1 MRSVDIILKKRNGGV
16 LGREEIDFFVHGVA
30 SGSLPDYQASALLM
44 AIVLKGMTPEET
56 TNLTDAMIRSGS
68 RLDLSDIPGSK
79 VDKHSTGG
87 VGDKSSLVVAPIV
100 AACGALVPMMSGRGL
115 GHTGGTLDKLESIPG
130 FRTDLSIPEMKAS
143 LAAIG
148 CALIGQSSAIAPAD
162 KKLYGL
168 RDVTGTIESIPLIS
182 ASIMSKKIAEGTD
195 ALVLDVKTGAGAF
208 MKTQADARTLAESLV
223 RIGTAFGVKT
233 QAVITAMDWPI
244 GRAVGNAN
252 EVIESIETL
261 KGGGPVDL
269 VEGSLDLAERMLMS
283 SGVAR
288 DRATAKTLARKAIDS
303 GQAVEKFRAII
314 ARQGGDPRVIDDYG
328 RLPKAPHEHVV
339 QAQSAGF
346 VTALD
351 AGLIGGASVMLG
363 GGRDTAE
370 DAIDPGVGIIINA
383 TVGDAV
389 QKGDAI
395 LRLHYRD
402 TARLQAALPLIQQAV
417 QVGPVRR
424 PGKDLIVDE
433 VV

>member
-1 MRSVDIILKKRNGGV
+1 
-16 LGREEIDFFVHGVA
+16 
-30 SGSLPDYQASALLM
+30 
-44 AIVLKGMTPEET
+44 
-56 TNLTDAMIRSGS
+56 
-68 RLDLSDIPGSK
+68 
-79 VDKHSTGG
+79 
-87 VGDKSSLVVAPIV
+87 
-100 AACGALVPMMSGRGL
+100 MMSGRGL

-130 FRTDLSIPEMKAS
+130 FRTNLSIPEMKAS
-143 LAAIG
+143 LAAVG

-162 KKLYGL
+162 KRLYGL

-195 ALVLDVKTGAGAF
+195 ALVLDVKTGVGAF
-208 MKTQADARTLAESLV
+208 MKTQADARALAESLV

-252 EVIESIETL
+252 EVIESIDTL

-314 ARQGGDPRVIDDYG
+314 ARQGGDPRVIDDYS
-328 RLPKAPHEHVV
+328 RLPKAPKEHVF
-339 QAQSAGF
+339 QAPSAGF

-395 LRLHYRD
+395 VRLQYRD
-402 TARLQAALPLIQQAV
+402 DARLRAALPLIQQAV
-417 QVGPVRR
+417 RVGPVRR